1 LRFPLGVL
9 LAAEL
14 LSSIVSYGIKP
25 AEGASLDQPESETP
39 PVPPTK
45 DPKKAA
51 GSINPKE
58 KNAFYDAFVQ
68 KADKRKKR

>member
-1 LRFPLGVL
+1 MESNQPK
-9 LAAEL
+9 A
-14 LSSIVSYGIKP
+14 P
-25 AEGASLDQPESETP
+25 AVDQPESETP